1 MSIGQIAEILTM
13 AILGLCLK
21 KLGWRTTMIFGIL
34 GHAARF
40 AVFAFCGTEEFKWL
54 IVVVQVLHGICYAFF
69 FATVYIFVDEY
80 FPKDIRSSAQ
90 GLFNLMIL
98 GLGAL
103 LAGFVCPPLFEKY
116 TELTVKTEI
125 NGAATIGS
133 QVEKSNEVQSLKLK
147 RPPRDGTVKLLFK
160 GESTTAI
167 SVDADPAMIQTALEA
182 LKAVKPG
189 NVKVSGGP
197 LKSDPVKVEF
207 VGELAGKD
215 VGQIGDQVD
224 FRGLF
229 LIPCL
234 SAVAA
239 AIALALFFHPPK
251 INGGPTEE
259 TPVEGNVP
267 LEP

>member
-1 MSIGQIAEILTM
+1 M
-13 AILGLCLK
+13 AILGICLK

-40 AVFAFCGTEEFKWL
+40 AVFAFCDTPDFKWL
-54 IVVVQVLHGICYAFF
+54 IVFIQVLHGICYAFF

-103 LAGFVCPPLFEKY
+103 VAGFACPPLFEKF
-116 TELTVKTEI
+116 TELAVRTEI
-125 NGAATIGS
+125 EGKAGT
-133 QVEKSNEVQSLKLK
+133 NEVQTLWINRAPREGTFKLAF
-147 RPPRDGTVKLLFK
+147 G
-160 GESTTAI
+160 GQSTTAI
-167 SVDADPAMIQTALEA
+167 PTDARAEKIQSALES
-182 LKAVKPG
+182 LDSIKAG

-197 LKSDPVKVEF
+197 FPTQSIKVEY
-207 VGELAGKD
+207 VGELSGKS
-215 VGQIGDQVD
+215 VGQLGDQVD

-234 SAVAA
+234 SAAA
-239 AIALALFFHPPK
+239 AAVALGLFFHPPK
-251 INGGPTEE
+251 INGGNSDSPTA
-259 TPVEGNVP
+259 
-267 LEP
+267 